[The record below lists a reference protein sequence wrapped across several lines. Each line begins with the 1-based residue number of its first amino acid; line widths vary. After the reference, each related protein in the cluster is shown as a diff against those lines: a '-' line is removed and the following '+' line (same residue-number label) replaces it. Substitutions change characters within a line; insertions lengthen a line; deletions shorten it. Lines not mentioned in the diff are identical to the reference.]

1 MMWKKMKKTA
11 VVSES
16 LSSEKEQGYT
26 MKMTH
31 EVGMAF
37 IIGFAG
43 YFVGSRIASMDSKGA
58 DTIQTTD
65 PFQQAE
71 FDSLPPMPNAQ
82 EVVDNMMLREDTNEA
97 LLAQNAPM
105 VAPPELNMVNLLA
118 AIKGANNLPTPST
131 VTL

>member
-1 MMWKKMKKTA
+1 
-11 VVSES
+11 
-16 LSSEKEQGYT
+16 

-31 EVGMAF
+31 QVGMAF
-37 IIGFAG
+37 VIGFIG
-43 YFVGSRIASMDSKGA
+43 YFAAHRAKDSMGA

-82 EVVDNMMLREDTNEA
+82 EVIDNMMLRDDTNEA

-118 AIKGANNLPTPST
+118 AIKGADNLPTPST

>member
-1 MMWKKMKKTA
+1 MWKKEKKTA

-16 LSSEKEQGYT
+16 LSSEKGEGYS

-43 YFVGSRIASMDSKGA
+43 YFIGSRVKDSMGA
-58 DTIQTTD
+58 DTIQT
-65 PFQQAE
+65 AE
-71 FDSLPPMPNAQ
+71 FDSLPPMPNAEQ
-82 EVVDNMMLREDTNEA
+82 VVDNMMLREDTNEA

-105 VAPPELNMVNLLA
+105 IAPPELNMVNLLA

>member
-1 MMWKKMKKTA
+1 
-11 VVSES
+11 
-16 LSSEKEQGYT
+16 

>member
-1 MMWKKMKKTA
+1 MWKKEKKTA

-16 LSSEKEQGYT
+16 LSSEKGEGYS

-43 YFVGSRIASMDSKGA
+43 YFIGSRVKDSMGA

-71 FDSLPPMPNAQ
+71 FDSLPPMPNAEQ
-82 EVVDNMMLREDTNEA
+82 VVDNMMLREDTNEA

-105 VAPPELNMVNLLA
+105 IAPPELNMVNLLA

>member
-1 MMWKKMKKTA
+1 
-11 VVSES
+11 
-16 LSSEKEQGYT
+16 

-31 EVGMAF
+31 QVGIAF
-37 IIGFAG
+37 VVGFAG
-43 YFVGSRIASMDSKGA
+43 YFLASRMKDSMGA

-65 PFQQAE
+65 PFQQKE
-71 FDSLPPMPNAQ
+71 FESLPPMPNAQ
-82 EVVDNMMLREDTNEA
+82 EVIDNMMLRDDTNEA

-118 AIKGANNLPTPST
+118 AIKGADNLPTPST

>member
-1 MMWKKMKKTA
+1 MWKKGKKTA

-16 LSSEKEQGYT
+16 LSSEKEEGYS

-31 EVGMAF
+31 QVGMAF

-43 YFVGSRIASMDSKGA
+43 YFIGSHVKDSMGA

-82 EVVDNMMLREDTNEA
+82 EVVDNMMLRDDTNEA

-118 AIKGANNLPTPST
+118 AIKGANNLPSPAT
-131 VTL
+131 VKV